1 MFLFGRNKLK
11 VKSEEDEDGD
21 RVKTFV
27 EYYGVKQKD
36 VFKVNVLNELIG
48 DNLCLGVLD
57 SKLLSFGTKEESEI
71 SVTEIIE
78 HLDLTGVE
86 YKRFEI
92 KKIPEVSVC
101 GVTIKK
107 GDKKTHKDY
116 IIGFIVNKDNF
127 KQIDKYVNKLNIYFF
142 IDKAGIGKEALLQK
156 LEENYEEVDEM
167 GKDFYYQIFNNNFTD
182 QLLVLSESESAG
194 EIKEIVNKCYSELQ

>member
-21 RVKTFV
+21 RVKNFV

-92 KKIPEVSVC
+92 KKIPEV
-101 GVTIKK
+101 
-107 GDKKTHKDY
+107 
-116 IIGFIVNKDNF
+116 
-127 KQIDKYVNKLNIYFF
+127 
-142 IDKAGIGKEALLQK
+142 
-156 LEENYEEVDEM
+156 
-167 GKDFYYQIFNNNFTD
+167 
-182 QLLVLSESESAG
+182 
-194 EIKEIVNKCYSELQ
+194 